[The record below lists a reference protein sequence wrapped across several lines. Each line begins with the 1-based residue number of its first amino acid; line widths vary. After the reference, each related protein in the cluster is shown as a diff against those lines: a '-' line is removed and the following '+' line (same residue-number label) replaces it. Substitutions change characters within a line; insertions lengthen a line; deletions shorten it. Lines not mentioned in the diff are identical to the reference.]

1 MLTHGLCVLL
11 LLHRRVL
18 GVVLMSLPVPP
29 LLPLLLLSPVS
40 ALLLLLLSVSPLLLL
55 LVLLLLQALM
65 KAPEPLPVAVQRVQ
79 QFMNPNG
86 STSSRTNTAASAAP
100 RGRQQP
106 PAAAAAGDDGI
117 VISDDDDIV
126 LGNRVVSLKDPN
138 TFLRIQHPARFTDT
152 TGNDLQVF
160 ELESFLEVAD
170 KTFKWIDPHS
180 MKASCVQNMQVCSWG
195 ADGWEVGMW
204 SVTPWLNRLGCM
216 LPSSWVLF
224 AGVRGCLLQATEPE
238 VLRPAATS
246 GVLLV
251 WKWGCGVGCK
261 AQQTAR

>member
-1 MLTHGLCVLL
+1 MMMLP
-11 LLHRRVL
+11 
-18 GVVLMSLPVPP
+18 LPVTHRFYWCFQ
-29 LLPLLLLSPVS
+29 LFCQH
-40 ALLLLLLSVSPLLLL
+40 

-86 STSSRTNTAASAAP
+86 TTSSSTNPAAAATP
-100 RGRQQP
+100 GGRQQP
-106 PAAAAAGDDGI
+106 PAAAAGDDGI

-138 TFLRIQHPARFTDT
+138 TFLRIKHPARFTDT

-180 MKASCVQNMQVCSWG
+180 MKASCVQNMQVG
-195 ADGWEVGMW
+195 PGRGG
-204 SVTPWLNRLGCM
+204 SV
-216 LPSSWVLF
+216 
-224 AGVRGCLLQATEPE
+224 
-238 VLRPAATS
+238 
-246 GVLLV
+246 
-251 WKWGCGVGCK
+251 
-261 AQQTAR
+261 